1 MSDFFRY
8 AVNNRLID
16 DYAELLDWFF
26 DDNKFSEERGWIK
39 KQEGGKRNTIKFSK
53 RVGKLLK
60 ENNIE
65 YKHDSIKNLK
75 FPETTEKKA
84 YIIIGKKEGLC
95 KDIVR
100 HIRNGIAHGK
110 TKFKKVKKQLYI
122 EISDYNK
129 QEKNRTAYM
138 FIPMEIIIKIQKIY
152 KEILNSER

>member
-26 DDNKFSEERGWIK
+26 DDNKFSEERGWN
-39 KQEGGKRNTIKFSK
+39 KRNTNKFTRK
-53 RVGKLLK
+53 VGNLLK

-65 YKHDSIKNLK
+65 CKHASIKNLK
-75 FPETTEKKA
+75 FPETSGNKA

-122 EISDYNK
+122 EISDCHKLGKNK
-129 QEKNRTAYM
+129 TAYM